1 MEILDA
7 DRKHLSR
14 SSFLNVSA
22 DSLIF
27 NSLGMMASVN
37 FIMKFTIYFSPLKV
51 LRKQDAKADET
62 EELMRNKLVKYESE
76 KHQVRLNFFLS
87 VWF

>member
-1 MEILDA
+1 
-7 DRKHLSR
+7 
-14 SSFLNVSA
+14 
-22 DSLIF
+22 
-27 NSLGMMASVN
+27 MASIN
-37 FIMKFTIYFSPLKV
+37 FVVKFTIYFYPLKV

-76 KHQVRLNFFLS
+76 KHQVSLHFFHF